1 MMSLT
6 FLNHYAPIW
15 LLVALIVIIYAGLKA
30 MKVIPN
36 EWATVLTSVVLSFML
51 VSSDQIVKYMIKVI
65 PALTLILA
73 VSFFAVIMLAFI
85 AKDIEMFKKPLAI
98 IGFIL
103 GLFIILSTIFGSF
116 PTASHM
122 LPNTSDSGLS
132 NGMIQLKDYIY
143 STKFKEG
150 LIFVGSIF
158 LVCFF
163 ILKKK

>member
-6 FLNHYAPIW
+6 FLNHYAPVW
-15 LLVALIVIIYAGLKA
+15 LLVALVVIIYAGLKA

-51 VSSDQIVKYMIKVI
+51 VSSDSIVNYMIKVI

-73 VSFFAVIMLAFI
+73 ISFFAVIMLAFV

-98 IGFIL
+98 IGFAL
-103 GLFIILSTIFGSF
+103 GLFVILSTVFGSF
-116 PTASHM
+116 PVANHM
-122 LPNTSDSGLS
+122 LPNTSNSGLDS
-132 NGMIQLKDYIY
+132 GMIQLKDYIY
-143 STKFKEG
+143 STNFKEG
-150 LIFVGSIF
+150 LIFVGSLF

-163 ILKKK
+163 IIKKK